1 MVDMDMSCEFR
12 VALRINLYDSVEQ
25 FRDTCAVAA
34 HGRADRHTEKISE
47 LFYVQFVAL
56 VLELIVH
63 VQGHH
68 DPEVHVNDL
77 GGKVQV
83 SLDIG
88 RVHDIDDNIRDIVNQ
103 VLADVQFLRAV
114 SRKRV
119 GSRQVHQHELVSL
132 VFEAAFLGVHRHSAV
147 VSDMLVRTRGNVEEG
162 SLSAVRISYQC
173 YTDHMLPLFRELLHQ
188 IVQRPFLIG
197 VVSINRVETVVLLHD
212 LLGLAFADDFYLFRL
227 TPAQ

>member
-1 MVDMDMSCEFR
+1 MEQVQDSLLFDDARGNDFVPVRECINDFFNVLVVFQVLDSQISGRILVSQGLVLLEQKLDSVNAFLQLGPVVDMDMSCEFR
-12 VALRINLYDSVEQ
+12 VALCINLYDSVEQ

-83 SLDIG
+83 PLDIG
-88 RVHDIDDNIRDIVNQ
+88 CVHDIDDNIRDIANQ

-119 GSRQVHQHELVSL
+119 GSRQVHQNELVSL

-147 VSDMLVRTRGNVEEG
+147 VSDMLVRT
-162 SLSAVRISYQC
+162 
-173 YTDHMLPLFRELLHQ
+173 
-188 IVQRPFLIG
+188 
-197 VVSINRVETVVLLHD
+197 
-212 LLGLAFADDFYLFRL
+212 
-227 TPAQ
+227 